1 MYAIAVSGSPR
12 KQIQSLTTRRS
23 KSSSLIN
30 KPEKYAYKERY
41 NEEAHRRK
49 ELYEDDAYPE
59 AYGRE
64 ELYEDDKAQRFRN
77 RAMSLENATSRAD
90 DHYYEDEYYPE
101 YETDYDDGE
110 YVYIDDSDDWII
122 PIHNEAEYDPEALD
136 EYYSQD
142 DVYIDYD
149 SDSEEKDLKEEVYA
163 KFLDDIDEEQ

>member
-1 MYAIAVSGSPR
+1 
-12 KQIQSLTTRRS
+12 
-23 KSSSLIN
+23 
-30 KPEKYAYKERY
+30 
-41 NEEAHRRK
+41 
-49 ELYEDDAYPE
+49 
-59 AYGRE
+59 
-64 ELYEDDKAQRFRN
+64 
-77 RAMSLENATSRAD
+77 MSLENATSRAD

-149 SDSEEKDLKEEVYA
+149 SDSEEKVYA